1 MSKNYQYNTENNF
14 TGKLNELLEL
24 KYKFCVISVLN
35 KFEICYF
42 STNPIKIN
50 FTSNFNLATFKL

>member
-14 TGKLNELLEL
+14 TGELNELLEL
-24 KYKFCVISVLN
+24 KCKFCVISVLN